1 MTHRSTLRF
10 TFLLLLGSMACGK
23 GTAPRTAPSPDA
35 VLEGARHDFRRGRF
49 RQALVAFQKVAFEY
63 PPGHPNL
70 AEAKYFAAE
79 SQFQVGDLEEAATD
93 FRRVADDHAN
103 TPYGPLALLRAGDA
117 RLRQWHNPEFDPTP
131 GETAL
136 ALYQELAGR
145 YPGTGAAARAVLH
158 VRRLREWF
166 AEKTYKTGVFYQ
178 RRRAYDS
185 AILYLKDV
193 VATYPESRLTP
204 LALLRL
210 VDVYGVLQYKD
221 EVQETCAHLYRYY
234 PQAPGLAKTCP
245 AGPAAAP

>member
-1 MTHRSTLRF
+1 MTHRYGLV
-10 TFLLLLGSMACGK
+10 FLFLVLLGTAACGP
-23 GTAPRTAPSPDA
+23 GAAPQTAPSPDA
-35 VLEGARHDFRRGRF
+35 VLERARHEFRRGRF
-49 RQALVAFQKVAFEY
+49 RQALIGFQKVSFEY
-63 PPGHPNL
+63 PPGHPNV
-70 AEAKYFAAE
+70 AEASYFAAE
-79 SQFQVGDLEEAATD
+79 SEFQVGDLEEAATD
-93 FRRVADDHAN
+93 FRRVADEHAN

-145 YPGTGAAARAVLH
+145 YPGTDAAARALLH

-166 AEKTYKTGVFYQ
+166 AEKSYKTGVFYQ

-193 VATYPESRLTP
+193 VANFSESRFTP
-204 LALLRL
+204 LALVRL
-210 VDVYGVLQYKD
+210 VEVYGILRYKD

-234 PQAPGLAKTCP
+234 PQAPGLAKACP
-245 AGPAAAP
+245 GGPASAP